1 MKVAIILLFV
11 TCAFSVTVSAQ
22 PPVSTGSGWAFTC
35 KNGVPVYDGSGTP
48 PAANGSCKSAGT
60 GSSSTGSQGE
70 ILQGAFNAGV
80 AVNQWLA
87 NIERQGR
94 ERRAAR
100 ERARVA
106 AEIARRDQFV
116 RDSIAAA
123 AAREATW
130 QRLSSQLRLSAAPDL
145 QMRLGSPATE
155 IGFRFD
161 GDTEQKDLSY
171 SELMA
176 RDQTNCTFIACGK
189 KTEMADLGDPMVVD
203 LRHLRRA
210 AHLLQQTEYAP
221 GDERES
227 ALDVAMDIIDGGGPE
242 FDVPPD
248 APELPSDAARDV
260 GAAVAERK
268 AATAERVQRAAA
280 VDSVAQKS
288 EFLSDVEELARGDQT
303 LSDVE
308 RAQLLGELARQR
320 RAIDSAFAQA
330 RQDHQR
336 AEESERQAVARTRST
351 LYRVARFQGREP
363 GPATRRS
370 RGAPRWNLAS
380 ASELTVEIKGEVS
393 VYAAEPLVDNPDP
406 RLPPQ
411 VEVAVRQRLT
421 PDVLYVTGETGSI
434 TVPASVIHQLEVRRN
449 TRVAVDEVPLS
460 TDTPDRRKPVS
471 LELIRGSIRWWR
483 TVLDPDG
490 ERARLIERLR
500 SEDWEERGA
509 ARDELRRIF
518 GLKPSFRVRRASA
531 YGGGVIGSDVEF
543 FASPNQPDVVRVN
556 SGIVILEV
564 YGSKEEVI
572 LVGGETA
579 TISDRGVSVVRH
591 PPAK

>member
-1 MKVAIILLFV
+1 MKVAIILLVV

-22 PPVSTGSGWAFTC
+22 PPVSTGGGWAFTC

-48 PAANGSCKSAGT
+48 PTAGGSCKTTA
-60 GSSSTGSQGE
+60 SSSSSSGSQSE
-70 ILQGAFNAGV
+70 VLQSAFNAGV

-130 QRLSSQLRLSAAPDL
+130 QRLSSQLRLSAEPQL
-145 QMRLGSPATE
+145 EIRLGSPSAE

-161 GDTEQKDLSY
+161 GDTGQTDLSN
-171 SELMA
+171 SQLMA
-176 RDQTNCTFIACGK
+176 RDQTSCTFMACGE
-189 KTEMADLGDPMVVD
+189 KTTMPDLGDPMVVD

-210 AHLLQQTEYAP
+210 AHLLRRTEYAP

-227 ALDVAMDIIDGGGPE
+227 ALDVAMEIIDGGGPE

-248 APELPSDAARDV
+248 APELPSDAAREV

-280 VDSVAQKS
+280 VDSVAQQS
-288 EFLSDVEELARGDQT
+288 EFLSDVEELARNDQT

-320 RAIDSAFAQA
+320 RAIDSALAQA

-351 LYRVARFQGREP
+351 LYRVTRFQGREP
-363 GPATRRS
+363 APSTRRS

-380 ASELTVEIKGEVS
+380 ASELTVEIRGEVS

-406 RLPPQ
+406 RLPPPI
-411 VEVAVRQRLT
+411 EMTVRQRLT
-421 PDVLYVTGETGSI
+421 PDVRYVTGPTG
-434 TVPASVIHQLEVRRN
+434 VMHASARDNHRLEVRSG
-449 TRVAVDEVPLS
+449 TDVAVAEVPLA
-460 TDTPDRRKPVS
+460 TDAPAERKAVSLSLNSGSLRWWSAVLDIDPARSRLLETLRAVPPSDRRAAYDFLLGVFKLKTIEVRTPS
-471 LELIRGSIRWWR
+471 G
-483 TVLDPDG
+483 TVLTI
-490 ERARLIERLR
+490 R
-500 SEDWEERGA
+500 
-509 ARDELRRIF
+509 
-518 GLKPSFRVRRASA
+518 
-531 YGGGVIGSDVEF
+531 GSDVEF
-543 FASPNQPDVVRVN
+543 IASPGMPDVVRVN
-556 SGIVILEV
+556 SGVLVIERAGSSEKMIV
-564 YGSKEEVI
+564 
-572 LVGGETA
+572 VGGETA
-579 TISDRGVSVVRH
+579 TIGDRGVSVQRH
-591 PPAK
+591 SAP